1 MSHRTDLT
9 VIAGETPAIQQ
20 TEPLLRDK
28 DQCRA
33 ISKWIFRIF
42 EQHRLVFFEHEVTDE
57 LQGPAGEKKR
67 GGKLAIEEKRW
78 DRKRDHG
85 HTEEVCELASNRAM
99 VRAVVLLVFP

>member
-1 MSHRTDLT
+1 MSHRIELAI
-9 VIAGETPAIQQ
+9 IAREAPAIQQ

-33 ISKWIFRIF
+33 ISKWVLRIF
-42 EQHRLVFFEHEVTDE
+42 EKHRFVFFEHEVTDE
-57 LQGPAGEKKR
+57 LQGPAGEKER
-67 GGKLAIEEKRW
+67 GGKLAIEEKRR

-85 HTEEVCELASNRAM
+85 HAEKVCDLASNRAM